1 MHLSVLDALGFTALL
16 RTRTTYHRGV
26 MRSTHGHYVM
36 DGGVRVKSVIGHHGA
51 VGHHG
56 AAVVKLP
63 ARSATMHHKLNI
75 TRLLDEFVSLREMNR
90 ARQRTSGKAT
100 NNG

>member
-1 MHLSVLDALGFTALL
+1 MHLSVLDTLGFTALL
-16 RTRTTYHRGV
+16 RTRTTYHGGG
-26 MRSTHGHYVM
+26 MRSTRGHYVL